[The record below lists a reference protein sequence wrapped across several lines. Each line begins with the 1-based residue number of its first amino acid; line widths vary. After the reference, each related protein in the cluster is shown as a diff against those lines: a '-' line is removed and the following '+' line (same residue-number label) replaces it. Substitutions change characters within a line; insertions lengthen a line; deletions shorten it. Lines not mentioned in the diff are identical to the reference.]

1 MIDSISDQSMLTQ
14 VGMEEGEGLAEG
26 KVWKQTGSFCT
37 QQAFPLVSKVGQVTL
52 Y

>member
-1 MIDSISDQSMLTQ
+1 MSGLARKGFLYTLGVNMIDSISDQSMLTQ

-37 QQAFPLVSKVGQVTL
+37 
-52 Y
+52 